1 MQASRAIGILAG
13 RELRVEFRTR
23 ELLSTTVVF
32 ALIVVGLFNFVFEPA
47 SAEARRLAPG
57 LLWIAV
63 LFAGTLMLNPSFSR
77 EQMNDTLSGLRMA
90 PVPSFAIVAAKM
102 FSNFVFLMIAE
113 AVLVPVFS
121 VLYNVGTVQVA
132 GRLVL
137 VLLLGSAGIVIAG
150 TMFSAI
156 SSQAR
161 MRELLLPLLA
171 LPVLAPLLI
180 AAVGAT
186 GPLFSEEPALDPTWV
201 AFLAGFD
208 IVFLTAAWLLADYLL
223 EE

>member
-1 MQASRAIGILAG
+1 MQASRAIVILAG
-13 RELRVEFRTR
+13 RELRVEFRSR

-32 ALIVVGLFNFVFEPA
+32 SLIVVGLFNFAFEPA

-77 EQMNDTLSGLRMA
+77 EQINDTLSGLRMA
-90 PVPSFAIVAAKM
+90 PVPSFAIIGAKM
-102 FSNFVFLMIAE
+102 ISNLVFLMITE

-121 VLYNVGTVQVA
+121 VLYNVGIARIA
-132 GRLVL
+132 GGLLL

-150 TMFSAI
+150 TVFSAI
-156 SSQAR
+156 SAQAR

-171 LPVLAPLLI
+171 LPALAPLLI

-186 GPLFSEEPALDPTWV
+186 APLFSDEPAIDLTWV

-223 EE
+223 DE

>member
-1 MQASRAIGILAG
+1 MQASRAIVILAG
-13 RELRVEFRTR
+13 RELRVEFRSR

-32 ALIVVGLFNFVFEPA
+32 SLIVVGLFNFAFEPA

-77 EQMNDTLSGLRMA
+77 EQINDTLSGLRMA
-90 PVPSFAIVAAKM
+90 PVPSFAIIGAKM
-102 FSNFVFLMIAE
+102 ISNLVFLMTTA

-121 VLYNVGTVQVA
+121 VLYNVGITRIA
-132 GRLVL
+132 GGLLL

-150 TMFSAI
+150 TVFSAI
-156 SSQAR
+156 SAQAS

-171 LPVLAPLLI
+171 LPALAPLLI

-186 GPLFSEEPALDPTWV
+186 APLFSDEPA
-201 AFLAGFD
+201 
-208 IVFLTAAWLLADYLL
+208 I
-223 EE
+223 